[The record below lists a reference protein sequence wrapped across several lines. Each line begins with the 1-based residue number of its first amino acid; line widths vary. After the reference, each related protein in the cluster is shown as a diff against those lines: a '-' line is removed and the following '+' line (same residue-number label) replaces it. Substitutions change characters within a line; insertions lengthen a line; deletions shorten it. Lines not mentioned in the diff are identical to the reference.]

1 MISRG
6 WYRGGGIRLRKSNP
20 ALVYGGYE
28 VLGPE
33 HPHVY
38 AYRRK
43 LGDEEWTV
51 VLNFS
56 GEEQVWGEFS
66 LRPYE
71 ARIGG

>member
-1 MISRG
+1 MLNYVRKL
-6 WYRGGGIRLRKSNP
+6 IRLRKSSP
-20 ALVYGGYE
+20 ALVYGAYE

-56 GEEQVWGEFS
+56 GKEQVWG
-66 LRPYE
+66 RGQAE
-71 ARIGG
+71 AV